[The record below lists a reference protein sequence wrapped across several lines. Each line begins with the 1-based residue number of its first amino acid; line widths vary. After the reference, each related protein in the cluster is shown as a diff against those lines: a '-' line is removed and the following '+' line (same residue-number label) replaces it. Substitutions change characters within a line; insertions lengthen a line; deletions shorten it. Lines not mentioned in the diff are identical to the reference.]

1 LLCFTLIA
9 SWWIRFIHRGF
20 GSDENVT
27 SVGISGRT
35 VAPIGSG
42 TSSESAA
49 AAPTGI
55 GSAMTIMGNKN
66 KKKA

>member
-55 GSAMTIMGNKN
+55 GSEYMAMN
-66 KKKA
+66 KKSG